1 MHNGDNP
8 LVKNRKIILKFAI
21 VIDIIP
27 HIQYLV
33 SRQDCVVLP
42 GWGAFIA
49 SYMPARV
56 CGGMLMPP
64 ARVVGFNPDVNHNDG
79 VLATSV
85 ARREGIGYDTASAA
99 AVAAVA
105 RLRELYDVAGQLT
118 VPRIGTFRRTAEGA
132 MTFVPADLEDSIAGM
147 IYRGLPSVEIG
158 AEEII
163 SDNDAVEAGRSVAA
177 LSGLRAFGR
186 VAAAVAVLLG
196 LGITLSTPIAV
207 DSNRMNYASVPA
219 PRVSAA
225 KAAVIPP
232 VVSSDARLFAV
243 IPDSAASTASVT
255 PKTAPSASEPKAVA
269 TVAPADARFYLIVSS
284 HASAAE
290 AQRYIAQHPD
300 ENLATIVRDGRYRVY
315 AASGSTFEAAK
326 ALTGNADFARRHPDA
341 WVYRK

>member
-1 MHNGDNP
+1 M
-8 LVKNRKIILKFAI
+8 
-21 VIDIIP
+21 IDIIP

-56 CGGMLMPP
+56 SGGVLMPP

-85 ARREGIGYDTASAA
+85 ARRDSIGYDTASS
-99 AVAAVA
+99 AVSAAVA

-132 MTFVPADLEDSIAGM
+132 MNFVPADFEDSIAGM
-147 IYRGLPSVEIG
+147 IYRGLPSVEVG
-158 AEEII
+158 AEELV
-163 SDNDAVEAGRSVAA
+163 SDNDAVEAGRNVAA

-186 VAAAVAVLLG
+186 VAAAVALLLG

-225 KAAVIPP
+225 KPAVIPP
-232 VVSSDARLFAV
+232 VVSSEAKLFAV
-243 IPDSAASTASVT
+243 IPDSAASTAIV
-255 PKTAPSASEPKAVA
+255 APQAQSAAHQPKAVSA
-269 TVAPADARFYLIVSS
+269 AADARFYLIVSS

-290 AQRYIAQHPD
+290 AQRYIAQNSD
-300 ENLATIVRDGRYRVY
+300 ENLATLVRDGRYRVY
-315 AASGSTFEAAK
+315 AATGSTFEAAK
-326 ALTGNADFARRHPDA
+326 ALTHNADFARRHPDA
-341 WVYRK
+341 WVYSK